1 MVNLENHMFITVDKK
16 SELFLDFLN
25 KELKTNSD
33 FTYFSKRSPSALD
46 NHLITILFV
55 NNAEVIGYGHIDKEN
70 LNWLG
75 IFISQKYRGKAFGT
89 ILLDELLRRSKEI
102 NLEMISLSVYKKNKE
117 AYSLYIKK
125 GFIVFKENN
134 MSFFMNKKL

>member
-1 MVNLENHMFITVDKK
+1 MVNLENHMFISVDKK

-55 NNAEVIGYGHIDKEN
+55 NNAEVIGYG
-70 LNWLG
+70 
-75 IFISQKYRGKAFGT
+75 
-89 ILLDELLRRSKEI
+89 
-102 NLEMISLSVYKKNKE
+102 
-117 AYSLYIKK
+117 
-125 GFIVFKENN
+125 
-134 MSFFMNKKL
+134 